1 MTGNATRAVDVA
13 SNQKREVL
21 QRVRSRVQ
29 RGVPEGNLDLMHLKS
44 IHKHLFEGVYSDAG
58 ETRRE
63 PGTFKGHPS
72 VPAENLDKAL
82 QKRLR
87 KLRDG
92 GYLEGARNKDELVN
106 DVADLF
112 VDLNGAAPFRMGG
125 TLATSLFI
133 RGVAL
138 RLGVDIDLTQVNRSQ
153 LEFAISQALA
163 GRKDDIRELISQNAT
178 TAEWVNTAPPSVATP
193 GSAADDIRAE
203 TVLAARHGAFQSD
216 DARASVV
223 ALAAMVKNILGEIG
237 ADDAPRKDKQALFD
251 GLKPDAANLVK
262 YPDVL
267 RERVMMAAQ
276 ETKMIKKAKTS
287 NTYDGGIDF
296 APFAPKM

>member
-1 MTGNATRAVDVA
+1 MVADVA
-13 SNQKREVL
+13 ARKRELL

-29 RGVPEGNLDLMHLKS
+29 RGVPEGNLDIAHLKA
-44 IHKHLFEGVYSDAG
+44 IHHHLFEGVYSDAG
-58 ETRRE
+58 ETRKE
-63 PGTFKGHPS
+63 DGSFKGHPS
-72 VPAENLDKAL
+72 VPPENLDKAL

-87 KLRDG
+87 KLRDA
-92 GYLEGARNKDELVN
+92 GYLDGARNKDELIN
-106 DVADLF
+106 EVADLY

-138 RLGVDIDLTQVNRSQ
+138 RLGVDVDLTHVNQAQ
-153 LEFAISQALA
+153 LDFAISQALA
-163 GRKDDIRELISQNAT
+163 GRRDGIRELISQNAT

-193 GSAADDIRAE
+193 GGAAEDIRAE
-203 TVLAARHGAFQSD
+203 PVLAARHGAFQSD

-223 ALAAMVKNILGEIG
+223 ALASMVKSILTEIG
-237 ADDAPRKDKQALFD
+237 ADEAPRKDKQALFD

-267 RERVMMAAQ
+267 RERVMMLAQ
-276 ETKMIKKAKTS
+276 EAKMIKKAKTS

-296 APFAPKM
+296 APFSPKM